1 MRPSVMVASVMDVQI
16 KIGRKCL
23 AAGIHNP
30 GVLETLQTLNDLRKL
45 VESFEASLLAVDID

>member
-1 MRPSVMVASVMDVQI
+1 MVASVMDVQI

-45 VESFEASLLAVDID
+45 VESFEATLLAVDID